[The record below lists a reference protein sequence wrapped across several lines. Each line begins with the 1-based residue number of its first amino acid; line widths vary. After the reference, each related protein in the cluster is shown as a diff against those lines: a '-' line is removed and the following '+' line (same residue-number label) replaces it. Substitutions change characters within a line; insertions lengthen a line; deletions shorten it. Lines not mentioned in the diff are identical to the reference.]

1 MKKQII
7 TKIADYTTAA
17 LVILG
22 IATILGV
29 ENVQTLAGVLGC
41 LAGAIALFG
50 AAVLL
55 ARLSHPELID

>member
-7 TKIADYTTAA
+7 IKLADFIVAA

-29 ENVQTLAGVLGC
+29 EGAQTLPEVLGC
-41 LAGAIALFG
+41 LAGAVALFG

>member
-7 TKIADYTTAA
+7 TKLADLLVAA
-17 LVILG
+17 LIILG

-29 ENVQTLAGVLGC
+29 ENVQTLPGVLGC